1 MIKKN
6 FNETPHFPYTYG
18 ELLENDGKRVSDRIV
33 NLVKN
38 KKFQSC
44 VVSVLSTIFTLGS
57 YARPASAIPIEYG
70 EAANQVLQNANQGQ
84 AVPELGNA
92 AVQQAQQMIP
102 PNPIPEQL
110 QQVGQAGRVNFNPP
124 PPPPIQP
131 GQPVKVPAWRIP
143 PPPVTA
149 MGQYANTAVLIGA
162 VGWICLN
169 GAWGNPIF
177 MAGCIGVITGLVNEG
192 RKIIFK

>member
-18 ELLENDGKRVSDRIV
+18 DLPKNDEKRVSKRIV
-33 NLVKN
+33 SLVKN
-38 KKFQSC
+38 KKFQSG
-44 VVSVLSTIFTLGS
+44 VASVLYTTLTLGS

-70 EAANQVLQNANQGQ
+70 EVADQVLQNVDQAQ

-92 AVQQAQQMIP
+92 AVDQAQQMMQH
-102 PNPIPEQL
+102 NPIPEHL
-110 QQVGQAGRVNFNPP
+110 QQVGQAGRVNLNL
-124 PPPPIQP
+124 PIQP
-131 GQPVKVPAWRIP
+131 GQPLKVPAWRLP
-143 PPPVTA
+143 PPPVSPI
-149 MGQYANTAVLIGA
+149 GQYANTAVLICA

-177 MAGCIGVITGLVNEG
+177 MSGCIGIVGGLINEG